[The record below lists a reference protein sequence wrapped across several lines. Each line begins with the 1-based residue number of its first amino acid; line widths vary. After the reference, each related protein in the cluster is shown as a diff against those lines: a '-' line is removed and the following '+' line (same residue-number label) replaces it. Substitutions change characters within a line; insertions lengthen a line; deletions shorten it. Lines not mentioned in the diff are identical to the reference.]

1 LRVREAAVRTIRHCR
16 TFGRDR
22 RGATIVEFAL
32 IALPFFMLLCS
43 IIETGV
49 IFVGNSLLQKA
60 TADAAR
66 LVRTGQVQASN
77 MTATQFKNYICAET
91 SPVLNCANLQVD
103 VESFSSFDNITIA
116 NAIGGNGTLNSNLN
130 NFSVGAA
137 GNIVMVRTFYS
148 WNIVIPLLQPF
159 FANLAN
165 GDCLLTAT
173 AAFRNE
179 PF

>member
-1 LRVREAAVRTIRHCR
+1 MREAAVRIIRHCR

-43 IIETGV
+43 VIETGV

-60 TADAAR
+60 TSDAAR
-66 LVRTGQVQASN
+66 LVRTGQAQGAN
-77 MTATQFKNYICAET
+77 MTALQFKNYICGET
-91 SPVLNCANLQVD
+91 SPILNCANLQVD
-103 VESFSSFDNITIA
+103 VESFSDFNNVTIQ
-116 NAIGGNGTLNSNLN
+116 NA
-130 NFSVGAA
+130 VGANGNINPNLTNYSTGGA
-137 GNIVMVRTFYS
+137 GNIVLVRTFYS
-148 WNIVIPLLQPF
+148 WDIVVPLLRPF
-159 FANLAN
+159 FANLSN

>member
-1 LRVREAAVRTIRHCR
+1 MRVRPAAVRFIRHCR

-43 IIETGV
+43 IIEVGV

-60 TADAAR
+60 TGDAAR
-66 LVRTGQVQASN
+66 LVRTGQVQASS
-77 MTATQFKNYICAET
+77 MTAIQFKNYICGET
-91 SPVLNCANLQVD
+91 SPILNCANLQVD
-103 VESFSSFDNITIA
+103 VESFSAFDNITIP
-116 NAIGGNGTLNSNLN
+116 NGVGSNGNLNSNLN
-130 NFSVGAA
+130 NYNVGSA
-137 GNIVMVRTFYS
+137 GNIVLVRTFYQ
-148 WNIVIPLLQPF
+148 WNILIPLLKPF
-159 FANLAN
+159 FSDLAN
-165 GDCLLTAT
+165 GDYLLTAT

>member
-1 LRVREAAVRTIRHCR
+1 MRQSAVSIIRHCR

-32 IALPFFMLLCS
+32 LALPFFMLLCS

-60 TADAAR
+60 TSDAAR
-66 LVRTGQVQASN
+66 LVRTGQVQAAS
-77 MTATQFKNYICAET
+77 MTAVQFKNYICGET
-91 SPVLNCANLQVD
+91 SPVLSCSNLQVD
-103 VESFSSFDNITIA
+103 VQSFSSFDAITIP
-116 NAIGGNGTLNSNLN
+116 NAIGSNGNLNSSLN

-137 GNIVMVRTFYS
+137 GNIVLVRTFYS
-148 WNIVIPLLQPF
+148 WNIVIPLLRPF

-165 GDCLLTAT
+165 GDCLLTST